1 MGTKKEPDKKSS
13 LLKAISLTSLGWEM
27 AIPIFVGV
35 LFGSRLDRWFNTNY
49 TFTIILL
56 LLGIMIAYYS
66 LYRHIELEMLRSKS
80 AKRKKQEE
88 EETKD
93 DNHA

>member
-1 MGTKKEPDKKSS
+1 MSTNKESDKKSS
-13 LLKAISLTSLGWEM
+13 LLKAISLTTLGWEM

-35 LFGSRLDRWFNTNY
+35 FVGSRFDRWFNTNY

-56 LLGIMIAYYS
+56 ILGIMIAYYN
-66 LYRHIELEMLRSKS
+66 LYRHIELEMLRTKS

-88 EETKD
+88 EKIND
-93 DNHA
+93 DNA

>member
-1 MGTKKEPDKKSS
+1 MGTKKEPDNKSS

-35 LFGSRLDRWFNTNY
+35 LIGSRLDRWFNLNY

-56 LLGIMIAYYS
+56 LLGIMIAYYN
-66 LYRHIELEMLRSKS
+66 LYRHIELEMLRTKS
-80 AKRKKQEE
+80 AKQKKQEE
-88 EETKD
+88 EKNND
-93 DNHA
+93 DNA

>member
-1 MGTKKEPDKKSS
+1 MSTKKEPDKKSS

-35 LFGSRLDRWFNTNY
+35 LLGSRLDRWFNTNY

-56 LLGIMIAYYS
+56 VLGIMIAYYS
-66 LYRHIELEMLRSKS
+66 LYRHIELEMLRTKA
-80 AKRKKQEE
+80 AKQKKQEE
-88 EETKD
+88 ENKHND
-93 DNHA
+93 HS